1 MPFDPAKLEA
11 EILKYSSLAHVAIGL
26 GFEVFKLIKGALASR
41 EDLTEEQRQAILSRV
56 MSNSIIRETLA
67 LKDAG
72 KL

>member
-1 MPFDPAKLEA
+1 MPFDPEKFRL
-11 EILKYSSLAHVAIGL
+11 EILKYSSLTQTLIAL
-26 GFEVFKLIKGALASR
+26 GFDAVRGIKALLSV
-41 EDLTEEQRQAILSRV
+41 EPLTEEQRQGILAAV

>member
-1 MPFDPAKLEA
+1 
-11 EILKYSSLAHVAIGL
+11 
-26 GFEVFKLIKGALASR
+26 
-41 EDLTEEQRQAILSRV
+41 LTEEQRQGILAAV